1 MNSIRLNAVSLS
13 QMTVGLGAVVFGL
26 LSVWTDA
33 HPRTAT
39 AGEEQRRE
47 VALAHNTQ
55 SEAEKLQATITR
67 LEFRVVDVEPD
78 AQPVRAFRYSYAL
91 YSAGLREPQRR
102 TDIAY
107 RSEDG
112 VLRIPMPFPPFGRIR
127 VWVDADDPENGYRH
141 GYGSFSY
148 GVETN
153 KPSEPTAIGL
163 EPGIVITGK
172 VLDAET
178 NKPIADA
185 EVAPLELGHHFA
197 WADWDESAK
206 TDREGKYRVV
216 TKYAEGIA
224 ARHPDY
230 RGVEIEREGR
240 EFTLQLHPL
249 MTLRGRVIDTE
260 GKGIAGVSVRLSR
273 RDSDA
278 EGRFS
283 LGVTRKEW
291 NQREKKKISFFALDH
306 RSLDVPLE
314 DFSIDLETVVTLERE
329 QLIQGQVLN
338 EDGEPLADCVVELQ
352 CESEYVGS
360 DFCIVRGPHKEGKW
374 EEYIRE
380 HHHVFTLRVSVAGF
394 VRSLRQYT
402 RDEVTSGPIIT
413 KLPDGHRLT
422 GKLTARV
429 PLDEK
434 NMPVVRLESTANED
448 LRQRARVQADG
459 RFEFFGLADGQYTL
473 RLRPSSSSIRGSG
486 PMNPD
491 VGEPTTYG
499 FASPDKVWEKS
510 ITIQGSDRQLDPI
523 NLHDAGVLPG
533 LVTGVVYNP
542 GAEHKPFAN
551 AFGYICAEDDHFD
564 SVGGCYYLLKFMTD
578 PQGRF
583 RIDACPPGKY
593 VLRFTDSTNG
603 YGPFDPSIWIRVAP
617 EETIDL
623 RLSAPEFDHHLGI
636 NFVVGD
642 GSSRDVH
649 AGAALDAD
657 VIAKHIDPRTGK
669 SSYIREANERL
680 RVEGSKILCQL
691 TPLDE
696 TITHWPI
703 YDERFEFTPPN
714 LLMDNS
720 NDIVIPNVSPGR
732 WRLTLTA
739 TYGEMFTNSETLLTR
754 DFEFTAGM
762 APLRIEFPPA
772 ALAGTLDYPG
782 GGPWDFTTIEVI
794 PQEPAHRTRTS
805 QCVTDFRFIGLAPG
819 KYSLRLRTEGYDV
832 KCIDNVIVRKGQVT
846 WLDKVALRR
855 GPGPA
860 PAHSKLDP

>member
-1 MNSIRLNAVSLS
+1 
-13 QMTVGLGAVVFGL
+13 
-26 LSVWTDA
+26 
-33 HPRTAT
+33 
-39 AGEEQRRE
+39 
-47 VALAHNTQ
+47 
-55 SEAEKLQATITR
+55 
-67 LEFRVVDVEPD
+67 VDVEPD
-78 AQPVRAFRYSYAL
+78 AQPVRALRYSCVL
-91 YSAGLREPQRR
+91 YSADLQKPHRR

-112 VLRIPMPFPPFGRIR
+112 VLCIPKPFPPFGRIR
-127 VWVDADDPENGYRH
+127 VWVAADDPDKGYRH

-148 GVETN
+148 HIDTS
-153 KPSEPTAIGL
+153 KPSEPRTIQL
-163 EPGIVITGK
+163 EPGIVLTGK
-172 VLDAET
+172 VVDAET

-185 EVAPLELGHHFA
+185 DVAPLKWGHHFA

-206 TDREGKYRVV
+206 TDREGQYRVV

-230 RGVEIEREGR
+230 RSVEIEREGR

-249 MTLRGRVIDTE
+249 MTLRGRVIDAD

-273 RDSDA
+273 KGSDA

-283 LGVTRKEW
+283 LGVTRQEW
-291 NQREKKKISFFALDH
+291 NQREKQKIRFFALDH
-306 RSLDVPLE
+306 RSLDVPLK
-314 DFSIDLETVVTLERE
+314 DFSFDRETVVTLERE

-338 EDGEPLADCVVELQ
+338 ENGEPLADCVVELQ
-352 CESEYVGS
+352 CGLENAGS
-360 DFCIVRGPHKEGKW
+360 DFCVVRGPHKEGKW

-380 HHHVFTLRVSVAGF
+380 HHQLFTLQVSVAGSI
-394 VRSLRQYT
+394 RSLRQYT

-434 NMPVVRLESTANED
+434 NTPVVRLESTANED
-448 LRQRARVQADG
+448 LWQRARIQADG

-491 VGEPTTYG
+491 VGELTTYG
-499 FASPDKVWEKS
+499 FASPGKVWEKS

-533 LVTGVVYNP
+533 CVTGVAYDP
-542 GAEHKPFAN
+542 STKHRPFAN
-551 AFGYICAEDDHFD
+551 AFGYICAGDDDFD

-578 PQGRF
+578 VEGRF
-583 RIDACPPGKY
+583 RIDACPPGEY
-593 VLRFTDSTNG
+593 VLRFTDSTSG
-603 YGPFDPSIWIRVAP
+603 YGPYDPSVWIRVAP
-617 EETIDL
+617 EEAIDL
-623 RLSAPEFDHHLGI
+623 RLFSPEPDHHLGI

-642 GSSRDVH
+642 SSSRDVH

-669 SSYIREANERL
+669 PSYIREASERL

-696 TITHWPI
+696 TTTHWPI
-703 YDERFEFTPPN
+703 YDERFEFTPPH
-714 LLMDNS
+714 LLKDNS

-739 TYGEMFTNSETLLTR
+739 TYRGMFANRETLLTR
-754 DFEFTAGM
+754 DFEFTEGM
-762 APLRIEFPPA
+762 APIRIEFPPA

-782 GGPWDFTTIEVI
+782 DGPWDFTTIEVI
-794 PQEPAHRTRTS
+794 PQEPGQRTRTS
-805 QCVTDFRFIGLAPG
+805 QCVTSFRFIGLAPG
-819 KYSLRLRTEGYDV
+819 KYSLCFRTEGYDA
-832 KCIDNVIVRKGQVT
+832 KRIDNVIVRKGQVT
-846 WLDKVALRR
+846 WLDKIALKR
-855 GPGPA
+855 GPDPA
-860 PAHSKLDP
+860 PTHSKLDP